1 MIKFILFPLAL
12 IASPVAAQVGVVDP
26 ITLSGGVNIVSDYNS
41 RGISLSDNDIAIQ
54 PTVTLTHESGFYVG
68 AWGTNTADTPRY
80 GNIEV
85 DLYGGYGTEIA
96 SGTDLDVGLYYYYFP
111 KGDPAVGPSDFFE
124 MLGSVSHTIGPV
136 EVRGQLAYSW
146 DQKSLGQDNVYAN
159 VAVNA
164 GVPNTPVTLI
174 SRIGY
179 QQGALAA
186 LAPKDR
192 YWEWTLGARANVGP
206 LVAGV
211 RYADTDIRKSGVK
224 AVDKLYSPRLIFSLG
239 AYF

>member
-1 MIKFILFPLAL
+1 MMKFILFPLAL

-111 KGDPAVGPSDFFE
+111 KGDPAVGPSDFLKCWAVFPTP
-124 MLGSVSHTIGPV
+124 SVRSRCGGNWPI
-136 EVRGQLAYSW
+136 
-146 DQKSLGQDNVYAN
+146 
-159 VAVNA
+159 A
-164 GVPNTPVTLI
+164 GIKNRWGRTMSMPM
-174 SRIGY
+174 SR
-179 QQGALAA
+179 
-186 LAPKDR
+186 
-192 YWEWTLGARANVGP
+192 
-206 LVAGV
+206 
-211 RYADTDIRKSGVK
+211 
-224 AVDKLYSPRLIFSLG
+224 
-239 AYF
+239 